1 MTDIL
6 VIVLSG
12 IFFVGVLCVAPKAW
26 KILFQQ
32 EEQYRYDVEFEKIV
46 ASNNV

>member
-6 VIVLSG
+6 IVVLSG
-12 IFFVGVLCVAPKAW
+12 LFFVAVLWVAPKAW

-32 EEQYRYDVEFEKIV
+32 EEQHCIDTEFEKII
-46 ASNNV
+46 AANS

>member
-6 VIVLSG
+6 VVVFSML
-12 IFFVGVLCVAPKAW
+12 FFAAFLAALPKAW

-32 EEQYRYDVEFEKIV
+32 EEQHRVDVEFEKIV
-46 ASNNV
+46 ATNS

>member
-6 VIVLSG
+6 VVVFSMLFFAAFLVVL
-12 IFFVGVLCVAPKAW
+12 PKAW

-32 EEQYRYDVEFEKIV
+32 EEQYRVDVEF
-46 ASNNV
+46 

>member
-6 VIVLSG
+6 VVVLSVL
-12 IFFVGVLCVAPKAW
+12 FFAAVIVALPKAW

-32 EEQYRYDVEFEKIV
+32 EEQHRIDVEFEKIV
-46 ASNNV
+46 AANS

>member
-6 VIVLSG
+6 VVVLS
-12 IFFVGVLCVAPKAW
+12 VLFCVAFLVALPKAW

-32 EEQYRYDVEFEKIV
+32 EEQHRIDVEFEKIV
-46 ASNNV
+46 AANS